1 MLAIPDDPLRKLR
14 IITKK
19 ELRLLVPYV
28 PQHILRLENEGKF
41 PKRIKIGEN
50 RVGWLWTEIE
60 EWLRKRIA
68 DRDGNSHGH
77 AKPSDKPG
85 DKPAA

>member
-1 MLAIPDDPLRKLR
+1 MLAKPDLSLHSLR

-41 PKRIKIGEN
+41 PKRIKLGAN
-50 RVGWLWTEIE
+50 RVGWRLVEVE

-68 DRDGNSHGH
+68 ARDGNGV
-77 AKPSDKPG
+77 APP
-85 DKPAA
+85 PAEKLAEKQP